1 MKVSNKADYALHAM
15 LYIGSINGK
24 RLCTIDG
31 IAEAENIPREYL
43 AKILKELTQKG
54 FLNSVK
60 GIHGGY
66 RLARPRNEITFLEIV
81 EAIEGPLSLAF
92 CNMSEQE
99 RTGSHKKGQ
108 CAATPFFDDLRKKV
122 VKELSGM
129 SLGKIDYDKYYPAS
143 AKNNAKAKA

>member
-15 LYIGSINGK
+15 LYIASVNGK

-66 RLARPRNEITFLEIV
+66 RLAKPRNEITFLDII
-81 EAIEGPLSLAF
+81 EAIEGPLVLAF
-92 CNMSEQE
+92 CNMTEGE
-99 RTGSHKKGQ
+99 RSGSHKRGQ
-108 CAATPFFDDLRKKV
+108 CAATPFFEELRKKV
-122 VKELSGM
+122 AKDLGGM
-129 SLGKIDYDKYYPAS
+129 GLGKIDYDKYYPAT
-143 AKNNAKAKA
+143 AKNNARARA

>member
-15 LYIGSINGK
+15 MYIGSVNNK

-66 RLARPRNEITFLEIV
+66 RMAKPRNEITFLDIL
-81 EAIEGPLSLAF
+81 EAIEGPLALSF
-92 CNMSEQE
+92 CNLPENE
-99 RTGSHKKGQ
+99 RAGSHKRGQ
-108 CAATPFFDDLRKKV
+108 CAATPFFEELRKKV
-122 VKELSGM
+122 AKDLSAM
-129 SLGKIDYDKYYPAS
+129 SLGKIDYEKYYPAS
-143 AKNNAKAKA
+143 GKNNSRGKA

>member
-15 LYIGSINGK
+15 LYIASINGK

-54 FLNSVK
+54 FLHSVK

-66 RLARPRNEITFLEIV
+66 RLARPRNEITFLDIL
-81 EAIEGPLSLAF
+81 EAIEGPLALAF
-92 CNMSEQE
+92 CNMPEAE
-99 RTGSHKKGQ
+99 RQGSHKKGQ
-108 CAATPFFDDLRKKV
+108 CAATPFFDELKKKV
-122 VKELSGM
+122 VKELSGI
-129 SLGKIDYDKYYPAS
+129 SLGKIDYDKYYPSS
-143 AKNNAKAKA
+143 AKANSKAKA

>member
-15 LYIGSINGK
+15 LYIASINGK

-66 RLARPRNEITFLEIV
+66 RLGRPRNEITFLDIL
-81 EAIEGPLSLAF
+81 EAIEGPLALAF
-92 CNMSEQE
+92 CNMAEND
-99 RTGSHKKGQ
+99 RTGSHRKGQ
-108 CAATPFFDDLRKKV
+108 CAATPFFDELRKKV
-122 VKELSGM
+122 VKDLTGM
-129 SLGKIDYDKYYPAS
+129 SLGKIDYEKYYPS
-143 AKNNAKAKA
+143 TAKNNNKAKA

>member
-15 LYIGSINGK
+15 LYIASVNGK

-66 RLARPRNEITFLEIV
+66 RLARARSEVTFLDII
-81 EAIEGPLSLAF
+81 EAIEGPLALAF
-92 CNMSEQE
+92 CNMSDQE
-99 RTGSHKKGQ
+99 RTGSHKKGT
-108 CAATPFFDDLRKKV
+108 CAATPFFDELRKKV
-122 VKELSGM
+122 MKDLSGM

-143 AKNNAKAKA
+143 AKANSKAKA